1 MIAEEYLRI
10 PYVMTLEA
18 IRSPNG
24 DWIRR
29 AEHPELPG
37 CFVDAFSPVEAG
49 AKLED
54 VRVRYITER
63 LGRGESVPTPRPPL
77 LYAARG

>member
-1 MIAEEYLRI
+1 MTVEEYLRI

-18 IRSPNG
+18 IRMPG
-24 DWIRR
+24 GGWTRR

-37 CFVDAFSPVEAG
+37 CFVDMFSPVEAIE
-49 AKLED
+49 KLED